1 MKNIIVNSFKQW
13 PLPNANRI
21 MNKNYLIIILL
32 FILGCSESNKSDTKN
47 TLVDYTQYV
56 NPFIGTDGTGHTFPG
71 PCMPFGMVQP
81 GPDNT
86 DQGWDYTSGYQLKDS
101 TIIGFSNTRASG
113 TGISEFGDVLLFPF
127 IDKSDGLSAKK
138 GKEVAEVGYYAVE
151 LSNQVKAEL
160 TSTERVAFHRYSFPN
175 ENAKLLVN
183 LQHGLRFLTDS
194 LVLDSDIQIENDKK
208 TISGYCHTKNWV
220 ERKYFFTLTFDQE
233 YYSINQ
239 LEALPK
245 EKAPKYVLSFN
256 LENTELLAKVALSSV
271 SVDGAKNNLRTELDH
286 WDFDKVR
293 KNNSKTWNSY
303 LSKIEIDADKKQKTI
318 FYTAMYHF
326 FLQPSNI
333 ADVDGR
339 YRGADDKI
347 AVAKNG
353 EYYSTLSLWDTYRAA
368 HPLYTIL
375 VPERVDGFINTFLA
389 HHKAQGYLPIWTAW
403 GQENHCMIGNHSIPV
418 IVDAYN
424 KGFNGFDYKEALQ
437 AMVEST
443 TENHLNSDWDMYNKY
458 GYYPFDLLDNES
470 VSRTLESGFDD
481 YSIAL
486 MAEKM
491 GIDSLAEVYKRRAK
505 YYEMLFYPSTGLM
518 RGKDSKGNFRTPF
531 NPLEATS
538 PMNNPGDY
546 TEANAWQYTWTPSH
560 YDAENYSRLLGGKA
574 EFTKQLNTF
583 FSLTSEGD
591 NKHLGQEGLIG
602 QYAHG
607 NEPSHHI
614 TYLYAFSETPE
625 KGRELITEIYN
636 RFYDNTSKG
645 ITGNDDC
652 GQMSAWYIFSTL
664 GFYPVNPANAEYVIG
679 IPQVKNAKIKLNDG
693 TTFRVKKNDSE
704 ASVSLKI
711 LLNGNEIETIVK
723 HEDIMNGGLL
733 EFK

>member
-1 MKNIIVNSFKQW
+1 MQKYLLIVIVFSTFISCINE
-13 PLPNANRI
+13 
-21 MNKNYLIIILL
+21 NKVEI
-32 FILGCSESNKSDTKN
+32 KPT
-47 TLVDYTQYV
+47 DYTKFV

-71 PCMPFGMVQP
+71 PSRPFAMVQP

-113 TGISEFGDVLLFPF
+113 TGISEFGDVLLYPF
-127 IDKSDGLSAKK
+127 VGNPTEFSAKK
-138 GKEVAEVGYYAVE
+138 LKENAEVSYYSVE
-151 LSNQVKAEL
+151 LSNQIKAEL
-160 TSTERVAFHRYSFPN
+160 TSTERVSFHRYTYPN
-175 ENAKLLVN
+175 NNAKLLVN

-194 LVLDSDIQIENDKK
+194 LVLDSDVKLEADKK

-220 ERKYFFTLTFDQE
+220 ERKYFFTLTFDQIYDSVE
-233 YYSINQ
+233 T
-239 LEALPK
+239 LERLPK
-245 EKAPKYVLSFN
+245 ENAPKYALTFN
-256 LENTELLAKVALSSV
+256 LNNKQLLCKVALSTV
-271 SVDGAKNNLRTELDH
+271 SVEGAKKNLKKELDH
-286 WDFDKVR
+286 WNFEQV
-293 KNNSKTWNSY
+293 KNDGKEIWNNY
-303 LSKIEIDADKKQKTI
+303 LKKIEIEADNEQKTI
-318 FYTAMYHF
+318 FYTAMYHL

-333 ADVDGR
+333 ADVDGY

-347 AVAKNG
+347 ALAKNG
-353 EYYSTLSLWDTYRAA
+353 EYYSTLSLWDTYRGA

-424 KGFNGFDYKEALQ
+424 KGFKGFSYDEAMK
-437 AMVEST
+437 AMVETS

-458 GYYPFDLLDNES
+458 GYYPFDFLDNES

-481 YSIAL
+481 YAIANMAKKMGKDSIA
-486 MAEKM
+486 KTFR
-491 GIDSLAEVYKRRAK
+491 KRSK
-505 YYEMLFYPSTGLM
+505 YYENLFDSETGLM
-518 RGKDSKGNFRTPF
+518 RGKDSKGNFRFPF
-531 NPLEATS
+531 EPLEATS

-560 YDAENYSRLLGGKA
+560 YDVKNYIELLGGKDK
-574 EFTKQLNTF
+574 FTNQLNTF
-583 FSLTSEGD
+583 FTLSNDEAD
-591 NKHLGQEGLIG
+591 KHLGQEGLIG

-614 TYLYAFSETPE
+614 AYLYAFSNTPE
-625 KGRELITEIYN
+625 KGNQLITEIYN
-636 RFYDNTSKG
+636 TFYSDEPNG

-664 GFYPVNPANAEYVIG
+664 GFYPVNPANGEFILGV
-679 IPQVKNAKIKLNDG
+679 PQVKNAKINLNNG
-693 TTFRVKKNDSE
+693 N
-704 ASVSLKI
+704 
-711 LLNGNEIETIVK
+711 LLNIEKTISDLNKKPKIELNKSELQNNITYKQIMSGGN
-723 HEDIMNGGLL
+723 L

>member
-1 MKNIIVNSFKQW
+1 MRIYLFALLLIPIV
-13 PLPNANRI
+13 
-21 MNKNYLIIILL
+21 
-32 FILGCSESNKSDTKN
+32 GCSDNDGTGTQISDLDVTKF
-47 TLVDYTQYV
+47 V
-56 NPFIGTDGTGHTFPG
+56 NPYIGTDGTGHTFPG
-71 PCMPFGMVQP
+71 PSMPFGMVQP

-127 IDKSDGLSAKK
+127 VDNTDKFSAIK
-138 GKEVAEVGYYAVE
+138 GKEVAKVGYYSVE
-151 LSNQVKAEL
+151 LSNDVKVEL
-160 TSTERVAFHRYSFPN
+160 TSTERVAMHRYTFPEKKGN
-175 ENAKLLVN
+175 VLIN

-194 LVLDSDIQIENDKK
+194 LVVDSKIKIENDRR

-220 ERKYFFTLTFDQE
+220 ERKYFFTLTFNKE
-233 YYSINQ
+233 YDTLEQ

-245 EKAPKYVLSFN
+245 ENAPKYVLSFG
-256 LENTELLAKVALSSV
+256 LDESKLLCKVALSTV
-271 SVDGAKNNLRTELDH
+271 SVEGAKNNLRTELPH
-286 WDFDKVR
+286 WEFEKVR
-293 KNNSKTWNSY
+293 NNAGNTWNNY
-303 LSKIEIDADKKQKTI
+303 LSKIAIEADDRQKTI
-318 FYTAMYHF
+318 FYTAMYHL

-347 AVAKNG
+347 ANAKNG

-368 HPLYTIL
+368 HPLYTLL
-375 VPERVDGFINTFLA
+375 VPERVEGFINTFLA

-418 IVDAYN
+418 IVDAYH
-424 KGFNGFDYKEALQ
+424 KGFTGFDYEEAMN
-437 AMVEST
+437 AMIITT
-443 TENHLNSDWDMYNKY
+443 TENHLNSDWDVYNQY
-458 GYYPFDLLDNES
+458 GYYPYDYLDNES

-486 MAEKM
+486 MADKM
-491 GIDSLAEVYKRRAK
+491 ELDSISIIYNSRAR
-505 YYEMLFYPSTGLM
+505 YYENLFDPETGLM
-518 RGKDSKGNFRTPF
+518 RGKNRQGEFRNPF
-531 NPLEATS
+531 KPLEATS

-546 TEANAWQYTWTPSH
+546 TEANAWQYTWTPCH
-560 YDAENYSRLLGGKA
+560 YDVENYIKLLGGRTA
-574 EFTKQLNTF
+574 FTSQLDTF
-583 FSLTSEGD
+583 FSITAIGD

-614 TYLYAFSETPE
+614 AYLYAFSDNKE
-625 KGRELITEIYN
+625 KGNQLITEIYN
-636 RFYDNTSKG
+636 RFYDNTPKG

-652 GQMSAWYIFSTL
+652 GQMSAWYIFTTL
-664 GFYPVNPANAEYVIG
+664 GFYPVNPASGEYTIG
-679 IPQVKNAKIKLNDG
+679 VPQVNRAIINLKGGKTLKIKNSNYL
-693 TTFRVKKNDSE
+693 KSKNPTVLMNKRKMESIIE
-704 ASVSLKI
+704 HKI
-711 LLNGNEIETIVK
+711 LV
-723 HEDIMNGGLL
+723 NGGVL

>member
-1 MKNIIVNSFKQW
+1 
-13 PLPNANRI
+13 
-21 MNKNYLIIILL
+21 MNKNYLIIIFLS
-32 FILGCSESNKSDTKN
+32 ILGCTESQKTDTKN
-47 TLVDYTQYV
+47 TLVDYAQYV

-71 PCMPFGMVQP
+71 PSRPFAMVQP

-127 IDKSDGLSAKK
+127 NEKTDSLSAKK
-138 GKEVAEVGYYAVE
+138 MKETAEVGYYSVN
-151 LSNQVKAEL
+151 LSNGVKAEL
-160 TSTERVAFHRYSFPN
+160 TSTERVGFHQYIYPTQ
-175 ENAKLLVN
+175 NAKLLVN

-194 LVLDSDIQIENDKK
+194 LVLDSDIIIEKDKK

-220 ERKYFFTLTFDQE
+220 ERKYFFTLTFDQA
-233 YYSINQ
+233 YDSIQQ
-239 LEALPK
+239 LPPKPK
-245 EKAPKYVLSFN
+245 EKAPKYILDFTLNNKILKS
-256 LENTELLAKVALSSV
+256 KVALSTV
-271 SVDGAKNNLRTELDH
+271 SVDGAKNNLQTELTH
-286 WDFDKVR
+286 WNFVQIKNESKKV
-293 KNNSKTWNSY
+293 WNTY
-303 LSKIEIDADKKQKTI
+303 LKRIDIEADEKQKTI
-318 FYTAMYHF
+318 FYTAMYHL

-333 ADVDGR
+333 ADADGR

-347 AVAKNG
+347 ATAKNG

-424 KGFNGFDYKEALQ
+424 KGFDGFDYREALS
-437 AMVEST
+437 AMVESST
-443 TENHLNSDWDMYNKY
+443 QNHLNSDWDIYNKY
-458 GYYPFDLLDNES
+458 GYYPFDYLDNEA

-481 YSIAL
+481 YAISI
-486 MAEKM
+486 MAKSM
-491 GIDSLAEVYKRRAK
+491 GFDSISNVFAKRAK
-505 YYEMLFYPSTGLM
+505 YYENLFDPETGLM
-518 RGKDSKGNFRTPF
+518 RGKASNGQFRIPF
-531 NPLEATS
+531 KPLEATS

-560 YDAENYSRLLGGKA
+560 YDVDNYIKLLGGK
-574 EFTKQLNTF
+574 EIFTEQLNTF
-583 FSLTSEGD
+583 FTISGDGD

-614 TYLYAFSETPE
+614 AYLYAFSNNPE
-625 KGRELITEIYN
+625 KGNELITEIYN
-636 RFYDNTSKG
+636 TFYDDTPEG

-664 GFYPVNPANAEYVIG
+664 GFYPVNPASAEYVLG
-679 IPQVKNAKIKLNDG
+679 IPQAEKATISLNNGKI
-693 TTFRVKKNDSE
+693 FE
-704 ASVSLKI
+704 
-711 LLNGNEIETIVK
+711 IVK
-723 HEDIMNGGLL
+723 TKNTLTNPEIFLNTNKIDTTLKHKDIIGGGLL